1 MQESTGCDGVVVG
14 RGCLGRPWIFAE
26 LAAAFS
32 TAAPIAA
39 RPSDAPLLG
48 TVAPR
53 LGAVTAVMVRHADLL
68 AAAVGDQAAMRDFR
82 KHTGWY
88 LTGYPVGA
96 EIRRRLA
103 AVSSLAELRDLLDR
117 LDPEIPLPEGA
128 RRMARGH
135 SDGPRPVA
143 LPDRWLET
151 RDDPAPPVGADLF
164 VSGG

>member
-1 MQESTGCDGVVVG
+1 
-14 RGCLGRPWIFAE
+14 
-26 LAAAFS
+26 
-32 TAAPIAA
+32 
-39 RPSDAPLLG
+39 
-48 TVAPR
+48 
-53 LGAVTAVMVRHADLL
+53 MVRHADLL

-103 AVSSLAELRDLLDR
+103 AVSSLAELRDLLDS